1 MAQIQVAVRSRPWTR
16 EDRLGVDMQQ
26 VKPEEGSIEL
36 LNSDY
41 STKFFS
47 FNYSWWTAF
56 NWKHYCDDKDKSYC
70 ENMSVVSQD
79 DVYGSVGAKIKKDLY
94 DGNAVVLFA
103 YGLSGSGKTY
113 TVFGT
118 DDVKNKN
125 SWFYHETP
133 HSSWGIL
140 PRLAWDI
147 FQDRKDGWKVTM
159 KYFQNVVET
168 VRDLASPQATEKV
181 YKEGMRKDQDGF
193 MDIQWCQSTVLNS
206 WGDLRKA
213 FIAAN
218 ARKAIAPTQ
227 FNPQSTRGHCIM
239 TIEVLMPD
247 EQDPSIKKRGRV
259 YVCDLAGTEPAGDIY
274 FANYETV
281 PMGDG
286 TTEQKLVGPH
296 ADQAK
301 TKELRAQGKKINLSL
316 SEMAMFFMKM
326 AELTRA
332 KKLKPGASIP
342 GNNTYFL
349 CKYLKDTMLQAK
361 TYLLCAV
368 RPEAAY
374 LKYTFSTLGFA
385 RNASCVRLNPKK
397 ATTAAS
403 AAERRLM
410 AELEKYKKMVAELRA
425 AASSASPE
433 EVARLQAQLLESQT
447 ALQSAVN
454 DGGEEAA
461 ARAAEQKKKEE
472 QYRQRGIT
480 LFENVSPDQ
489 LDAPYLVNIDEDEF
503 RSRRFLYALREGS
516 TAFGADGDCRPPS
529 FSVVAGHCRI
539 EREGLACTLVGGQGK
554 TWVAGRQ
561 VDAGDRVRLEWGNWV
576 KMGKECLM
584 YHGPGH
590 ACTVETDLTEVFR
603 DVNKCA
609 KLQEAA
615 EKVTRPGMM
624 NVLNRL
630 REQSAEIA
638 DAETAQSPHKNAA
651 KTVASFDEH
660 EVLRVLQ
667 LIKDAREVCCAF
679 DRSVLKFEVVLS
691 RVANSEGEHGRVLVS
706 VLHESTKQVC
716 YLNESEFTRT
726 LQMLQDEKLQV
737 VMALEAHEAYTVP
750 DAHDPV
756 ALFFDH
762 TFHYASGTH
771 LCEYVGYGFDTE
783 DEDKDVRLN
792 ASASPYHDCGVLN
805 VEWVPAMENFADQPD
820 VEDLSQLL
828 GRPWQFKLRIKN
840 AALKV
845 RASQSYVSYVF
856 PNESGDLERFA
867 TDVCGLPTMTPEFHY
882 EHVHYIPKVTQA
894 FLDFISGDGNGM
906 DFDVYASATYA
917 LPEAKIST
925 ANSVVSSALGRGPA
939 APSEDYRAAFDRAV
953 AELSKA
959 TGEEPSLLKQRLLE
973 ARARDAAVS

>member
-16 EDRLGVDMQQ
+16 EDRLGIDMQQ
-26 VKPEEGSIEL
+26 VSPEEGSTEL

-56 NWKHYCDDKDKSYC
+56 NWKHYCDEKDRNYC
-70 ENMSVVSQD
+70 QNMKLTTQD
-79 DVYGSVGAKIKKDLY
+79 DVYASVGAKIKTDLY

-118 DDVKNKN
+118 DDVKNKQ
-125 SWFYHETP
+125 SWFYHEEP
-133 HSSWGIL
+133 HESWGVL

-181 YKEGMRKDQDGF
+181 YKEGMRKDADGF
-193 MDIQWCQSTVLNS
+193 MDIQWCSSIVLNS
-206 WGDLRKA
+206 WSDLRKA

-227 FNPQSTRGHCIM
+227 FNPNSTRGHCIM
-239 TIEVLMPD
+239 TLEVLMPD

-274 FANYETV
+274 FANYDQV
-281 PMGDG
+281 VMPDG
-286 TTEQKLVGPH
+286 TTEQKLIGPH
-296 ADQAK
+296 QDQSK

-368 RPEAAY
+368 RPEACY

-385 RNASCVRLNPKK
+385 RNASCVRLAPKK
-397 ATTAAS
+397 ATTNAS
-403 AAERRLM
+403 AMERRLM
-410 AELEKYKKMVAELRA
+410 AELERYKQMVKELQQC
-425 AASSASPE
+425 SPA
-433 EVARLQAQLLESQT
+433 EVAKLQAQLSAQQLE
-447 ALQSAVN
+447 LQKAVN
-454 DGGEEAA
+454 EDGDQAA
-461 ARAAEQKKKEE
+461 QLAQQKKKEQ
-472 QYRQRGIT
+472 QYKLRGIT
-480 LFENVSPDQ
+480 LFEHVSSDQ

-503 RSRRFLYALREGS
+503 RSRRFLYALNEGV
-516 TAFGADGDCRPPS
+516 TTFGADGHCRPPS
-529 FSVVAGHCRI
+529 FSVIAGHCSI
-539 EREGLACTLVGGQGK
+539 ERKGLACTLLGGRGE
-554 TWVAGRQ
+554 TWVAGQ
-561 VDAGDRVRLEWGNWV
+561 KVEEGQSVHLEWGHWL

-584 YHGPGH
+584 YHGPDH
-590 ACTVETDLTEVFR
+590 ASHVAADLSEVFEA
-603 DVNKCA
+603 VNTCTKA
-609 KLQEAA
+609 QRAA
-615 EKVTRPGMM
+615 SETVAPGMLK
-624 NVLNRL
+624 VLKRL
-630 REQSAEIA
+630 REQSSSIN
-638 DAETAQSPHKNAA
+638 DAEAAQSPSKRDV
-651 KTVASFDEH
+651 KCVASFDEH
-660 EVLRVLQ
+660 EVLRVLVM
-667 LIKDAREVCCAF
+667 IRDAREVCCAL
-679 DRSVLKFEVVLS
+679 DRAPLKFEVVLS

-706 VLHESTKQVC
+706 VTHATTDQVC

-726 LQMLQDEKLQV
+726 LQMLQDEKLQL
-737 VMALEAHEAYTVP
+737 VMALEAREAYTVP
-750 DAHDPV
+750 DAHDPI

-771 LCEYVGYGFDTE
+771 LCDYIGYGFDTE
-783 DEDKDVRLN
+783 EEDKGVHLS
-792 ASASPYHDCGVLN
+792 ASASPYHACGLVN
-805 VEWVPAMENFADQPD
+805 MEWAPVAMEVDQPE
-820 VEDLSQLL
+820 VEELGQLL
-828 GRPWQFKLRIKN
+828 GRPWQFKLKIRT

-845 RASQSYVSYVF
+845 RASQSYVSYTF
-856 PNESGDLERFA
+856 PNESGDLERFT
-867 TDVCGLPTMTPEFHY
+867 TDVCGLLTMTPEFHY
-882 EHVHYIPKVTQA
+882 EHVHSVPSVTQE
-894 FLDFISGDGNGM
+894 FLDFLSGDGM

-917 LPEAKIST
+917 LPDAKIATS
-925 ANSVVSSALGRGPA
+925 NQVVASALWGAPA
-939 APSEDYRAAFDRAV
+939 PPSDYEAAFARAV
-953 AELSKA
+953 AELAQA
-959 TGEEPSLLKQRLLE
+959 TGEEPSRLKARLLE
-973 ARARDAAVS
+973 ARARDALS